1 MFLREFI
8 SFTLYLSD
16 LIEVLKLFNCDGA
29 VGCSIGWIY
38 SRKSVLQGVYLATDY
53 VWVRYNVNTF
63 TIEPVFCVLGF
74 VVSGF
79 FFAIF
84 SPNIFIINGSFLN
97 YADLQYRGK
106 TTEVQITVSQHR
118 WCADI
123 TLIPLYS
130 TYPSDALYHNQIE
143 KMA

>member
-1 MFLREFI
+1 M
-8 SFTLYLSD
+8 
-16 LIEVLKLFNCDGA
+16 
-29 VGCSIGWIY
+29 
-38 SRKSVLQGVYLATDY
+38 ATDY